1 MAHNGEGQN
10 QWKYGQEASEY
21 GSSGTGLNAGG
32 GYGDSSQRL
41 VSFFGGFGLDLS
53 RCAAFVLPVVHSV
66 DPPAPPASLFSHA
79 LIRLT
84 LSLL

>member
-41 VSFFGGFGLDLS
+41 VSFFWRLWPRLVSLRGVRVTCRPQCGSPSSPCL
-53 RCAAFVLPVVHSV
+53 VV
-66 DPPAPPASLFSHA
+66 
-79 LIRLT
+79 
-84 LSLL
+84 